1 MDYPKPFAAPNT
13 TRAIAAMDHSMLD
26 DLLDDLKPFAAPT
39 TRRANAAID
48 VSMFG
53 QSSGLADVTL
63 IVENVRIPVI
73 KATLMVTSP
82 VFRAMLQADWKEK
95 DQNEIQ
101 LPGKRLESFIPF
113 LRCIYPDLKDR
124 VTASNAAII
133 LPLASEYQVV
143 KLMEQCEDCLL
154 FLIEQKE
161 NLSMSCE
168 SLCKYLKLA
177 EICDR
182 QRLRETCAVWVS
194 TFSLSDRKC
203 YIAQYKISTQSELQ
217 ISNLACTRHELFEA
231 DVRTIL
237 SELSDGHTFWNENQ
251 FDSCMTSFKRKQS
264 VSEVFTGLRI
274 AYYIFG
280 WRSPKYGQ
288 HLESMRNVCAKKPND
303 IPEHSEFETLPND
316 LKFDLK
322 EIIPGFRKI

>member
-82 VFRAMLQADWKEK
+82 VFRAMLQAECKEK

-124 VTASNAAII
+124 VTANDAAII

-154 FLIEQKE
+154 FLIEQTT
-161 NLSMSCE
+161 NMYMSCE
-168 SLCKYLKLA
+168 SLCKYLNLA
-177 EICDR
+177 ENCDR

-194 TFSLSDRKC
+194 TFPLNDRKR
-203 YIAQYKISTQSELQ
+203 YITQYKISAESELQ
-217 ISNLACTRHELFEA
+217 ISNCACTRHELFEA
-231 DVRTIL
+231 DARALQKEQTDIFLHVKK
-237 SELSDGHTFWNENQ
+237 N
-251 FDSCMTSFKRKQS
+251 TSFQYENKS
-264 VSEVFTGLRI
+264 TVAEVFTGLRI
-274 AYYIFG
+274 AYYFNG
-280 WRSPKYGQ
+280 RRSTEYRRRI
-288 HLESMRNVCAKKPND
+288 ENMRDICFKNPND
-303 IPEHSEFETLPND
+303 IPVYNEFKTLPHD
-316 LKFDLK
+316 LKFDLQ